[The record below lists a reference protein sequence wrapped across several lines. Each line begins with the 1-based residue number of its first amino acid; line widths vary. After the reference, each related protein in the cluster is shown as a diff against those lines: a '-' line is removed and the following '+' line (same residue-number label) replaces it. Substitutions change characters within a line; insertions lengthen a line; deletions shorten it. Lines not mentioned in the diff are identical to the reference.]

1 LRIRIFLILIIILAI
16 AGGYSYYKGIIDFTK
31 PEISFKEKPQYIG
44 AKKEIIFQVK
54 DNNPGI
60 KSVEV
65 FILQNNKNIKILEDK
80 NIPEG
85 VNSKDYTV
93 EIKARKLGLRE
104 GKAKLLFI
112 AKDGSLLSNT
122 QRLELDVEIDLTPP
136 ALSVLSSPASIM
148 NGGTGFVFFRV
159 SKDIEKTGIKVG
171 ELEFNCFNGIFKN
184 PSIYGCAFPY
194 PYWWNKK
201 KPIIVYAMDKAG
213 NRASHSLIY
222 FFKRKRYK
230 RSIIN
235 LSDSFIETKVKPL
248 AEEDGFESD
257 NPIELFKYVNKTL
270 RKKNEDF
277 IHSITKKVSI
287 NKPLFKGAFKQLK
300 NSKMLGGFADYRK
313 YKYKGKIIKGAD
325 AYHKGMDF
333 ASIKNAPV
341 QAANN
346 GVVVYAGYLGI
357 YGNTVIIE
365 HGMGVFSIYSHLAE
379 FKVKEGDR
387 VSKETIIGLTDT
399 TGLAVGDHLHF
410 GVIVQGVEVHPIEWL
425 DKKWIKTRF
434 EKEYN
439 KINELYGGK

>member
-1 LRIRIFLILIIILAI
+1 MRIRLFLFLLILILIG
-16 AGGYSYYKGIIDFTK
+16 GGYSYYKGILDFAK
-31 PEISFKEKPQYIG
+31 PVISFKEKPQFVG
-44 AKKEIIFQVK
+44 ARKEIHFSVK

-65 FILQNNKNIKILEDK
+65 YILQNNKNIKILEDK

-85 VNSKDYTV
+85 VKDKEYTV

-112 AKDGSLLSNT
+112 AKDASFLSNT
-122 QRLELDVEIDLTPP
+122 EKTEINVEIDLTPP
-136 ALSVLSSPASIM
+136 TLSVLSSPASIM
-148 NGGTGFVFFRV
+148 NGGTGFVFFRT
-159 SKDIEKTGIKVG
+159 SQDIDKTGVKVG
-171 ELEFNCFNGIFKN
+171 ELEFKCFNGIFKN

-194 PYWWNKK
+194 PYWWSKK
-201 KPIIVYAMDKAG
+201 KPIVVFAIDKAG

-222 FFKRKRYK
+222 FFKKKRYK
-230 RSIIN
+230 RSVIN
-235 LSDSFIETKVKPL
+235 LSESFIETKVKPL
-248 AEEDGFESD
+248 AEEDGFESSD
-257 NPIELFKYVNKTL
+257 PVELFKYVNKTL
-270 RKKNEDF
+270 RQKNEDF

-287 NKPLFKGAFKQLK
+287 NKPIFNGAFKQLK

-313 YKYKGKIIKGAD
+313 YKYKGKLIKGAD

-341 QAANN
+341 QASNN

-357 YGNTVIIE
+357 YGNTIILE
-365 HGMGVFSIYSHLAE
+365 HGMGIFSIYSHLAE

-387 VSKETIIGLTDT
+387 VSKGTVIGLTDT

-425 DKKWIKTRF
+425 DKNWIKTRF

-439 KINELYGGK
+439 RIKKLYGGK